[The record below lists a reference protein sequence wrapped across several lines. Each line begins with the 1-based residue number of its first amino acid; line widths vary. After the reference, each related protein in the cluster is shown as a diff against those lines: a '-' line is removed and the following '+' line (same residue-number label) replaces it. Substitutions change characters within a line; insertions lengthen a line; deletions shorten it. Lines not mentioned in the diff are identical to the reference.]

1 MLPHLRSPRLGRHSA
16 SGLIRQGDPR
26 GWKQLDVRPFAFE
39 HSLADHPLLSIER
52 LARLSER
59 AFDRD
64 HYKRY
69 FSQCELKTPR
79 ETLRARFRESIE
91 HIGENGKW
99 VALHYIDEM
108 DAEYADLFD
117 FLLADIEEIT
127 RCPVRSQM
135 SWGSLSV
142 FMSAPGLAVPY
153 HFDHE
158 TNFLM
163 QIRGKKDLYLYPREF
178 GTLTVSEIEDFYRH
192 NPVAGKYRDDLEQ
205 VATAFLLEPGIG
217 VHHPPLAPH
226 RIRNRDNLSVSLSVY
241 YAMPEMEKRGH
252 VYQANYCMRK
262 LGLHPRAPGESALV
276 DGMKIKFMRA
286 LSNTHPRT
294 HDELLYSGV
303 SRLAAPFRWARQL
316 RQRRAGP

>member
-1 MLPHLRSPRLGRHSA
+1 MIPLPRNPHLGRNKA
-16 SGLIRQGDPR
+16 SGLISHEDPR
-26 GWKQLDVRPFAFE
+26 AWGQINLQPFAFQ
-39 HSLADHPLLSIER
+39 HSLSNHHLLSIER

-69 FSQCELKTPR
+69 FTPCELKVPR
-79 ETLRARFRESIE
+79 GELKKQFRESIE
-91 HIGENGKW
+91 QIGENRKW

-108 DAEYADLFD
+108 DPEYADLFD
-117 FLLADIEEIT
+117 LLLADIEELT
-127 RCPVRSQM
+127 RSPVRSQM
-135 SWGSLSV
+135 TWGSLSV

-163 QIRGKKDLYLYPREF
+163 QIRGEKDLHLYPREY
-178 GTLTVSEIEDFYRH
+178 GSLTAPEIEDFYRH
-192 NPVAGKYRDDLEQ
+192 NPVAGVYREELEQ
-205 VATAFLLEPGIG
+205 VGAAFLLQPGIG

-226 RIRNRDNLSVSLSVY
+226 RIRNRDDVSVSLSVY
-241 YAMPEMEKRGH
+241 FSMPEMEERGH

-262 LGLHPRAPGESALV
+262 LGLHPRAPGESVIA
-276 DGMKIKFMRA
+276 DSMKIKFMRA
-286 LSNTHPRT
+286 LSTSHPRT

-303 SRLAAPFRWARQL
+303 TRLAAPFKWARQL
-316 RQRRAGP
+316 RQQA

>member
-1 MLPHLRSPRLGRHSA
+1 MIPCLRNPHLGRHSA
-16 SGLIRQGDPR
+16 SGLIRHGDAR
-26 GWKQLDVRPFAFE
+26 AWGQLNVQPFAFQ
-39 HSLADHPLLSIER
+39 HSLSSHPLLSIER

-69 FSQCELKTPR
+69 FTPCELRVPR
-79 ETLRARFRESIE
+79 EQLKKQFRESIE
-91 HIGENGKW
+91 QIGENGKW

-108 DAEYADLFD
+108 DPEYADLFD
-117 FLLADIEEIT
+117 LLLADIEEIIEI
-127 RCPVRSQM
+127 PVRSQM
-135 SWGSLSV
+135 TWGSLSV

-163 QIRGKKDLYLYPREF
+163 QISGEKDLHLYPREH
-178 GTLTVSEIEDFYRH
+178 GSLTAPEIEDFYRH
-192 NPVAGKYRDDLEQ
+192 NPVAGIYREELEQ
-205 VATAFLLEPGIG
+205 AATAFLLKPGIG

-226 RIRNRDNLSVSLSVY
+226 RIRNRDDVSVSLSVY
-241 YAMPEMEKRGH
+241 FSMPEMEERGH

-262 LGLHPRAPGESALV
+262 LGLRPRAPGESALA

-286 LSNTHPRT
+286 LSTSHPRT

-303 SRLAAPFRWARQL
+303 SRLAAPFKWAKQL
-316 RQRRAGP
+316 RQRA

>member
-1 MLPHLRSPRLGRHSA
+1 MIPQLRNSRLGQHAA
-16 SGLIRQGDPR
+16 SGLIPHDDSQT
-26 GWKQLDVRPFAFE
+26 WEQLNVQPFAFQ
-39 HSLADHPLLSIER
+39 HLLSNHPLLSIER

-69 FSQCELKTPR
+69 FKASELKVPR
-79 ETLRARFRESIE
+79 DVLMAQFRESIE
-91 HIGENGKW
+91 QIGENGKW

-108 DAEYADLFD
+108 DPEFSELFD
-117 FLLADIEEIT
+117 FLLADVEEIT
-127 RCPVRSQM
+127 HRPIRSEM
-135 SWGSLSV
+135 TWGGLSV
-142 FMSAPGLAVPY
+142 FLSAPGLAVPY

-163 QIRGKKDLYLYPREF
+163 QIRGEKEVRLYPREF
-178 GTLTVSEIEDFYRH
+178 GTLTAPEIEDFYRH
-192 NPVAGKYRDDLEQ
+192 NPVAGIYRDEL
-205 VATAFLLEPGIG
+205 AHAGKAWTLRPGIG

-226 RIRNRDNLSVSLSVY
+226 RIQNGKDVSVSLSLY
-241 YAMPEMEKRGH
+241 YSMPEMEERGH

-262 LGLHPRAPGESALV
+262 LGLRPRAPGESALS

-286 LSNTHPRT
+286 LSTSNPRT

-303 SRLAAPFRWARQL
+303 SRLAAPFRWAKRL
-316 RQRRAGP
+316 RQARP

>member
-1 MLPHLRSPRLGRHSA
+1 MIPQLRGRYVGRHSA
-16 SGLIRQGDPR
+16 AGLIQQGDSETWR
-26 GWKQLDVRPFAFE
+26 QLDEQPFAFQ

-69 FSQCELKTPR
+69 FKGSDMKLPLATLK
-79 ETLRARFRESIE
+79 ARFRESIE
-91 HIGENGKW
+91 QIAENGKW

-108 DAEYADLFD
+108 DPEYGDLFD
-117 FLLADIEEIT
+117 MLMADIEDIT
-127 RCPVRSQM
+127 RRPVRSQM
-135 SWGSLSV
+135 TWGSLSV
-142 FMSAPGLAVPY
+142 FISAPGLTVPY

-163 QIRGKKDLYLYPREF
+163 QVRGEKEVRLYPRAF
-178 GTLTVSEIEDFYRH
+178 GTLTAPEIEDFYRH
-192 NPVAGKYRDDLEQ
+192 NPVAGIYRDDL
-205 VATAFLLEPGIG
+205 AHAGSAWKLEPGIG

-226 RIRNRDNLSVSLSVY
+226 RIRNGDNVSVSLSLY
-241 YAMPEMEKRGH
+241 YSMPDMEERGH
-252 VYQANYCMRK
+252 VYQVNYCMRK
-262 LGLHPRAPGESALV
+262 LGLNPRAPGISPLS

-286 LSNTHPRT
+286 LSTSNPRT

-303 SRLAAPFRWARQL
+303 SRLAAPFRWAKQL
-316 RQRRAGP
+316 RQGRA